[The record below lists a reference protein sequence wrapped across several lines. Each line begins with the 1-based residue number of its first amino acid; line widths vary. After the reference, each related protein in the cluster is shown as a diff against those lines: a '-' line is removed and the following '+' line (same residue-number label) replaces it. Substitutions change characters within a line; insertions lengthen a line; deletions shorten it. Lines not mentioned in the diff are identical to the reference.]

1 MMESS
6 YTFDYSKLKGK
17 IVEKY
22 GSQTKFVEQIS
33 MSEVTFIKKIKSGY
47 FTQDEIKEILFVLN
61 IPIEEVYIYFFT
73 IKVRKT

>member
-1 MMESS
+1 MGSS

-33 MSEVTFIKKIKSGY
+33 MSEVTFIKKI
-47 FTQDEIKEILFVLN
+47 
-61 IPIEEVYIYFFT
+61 
-73 IKVRKT
+73 